1 MLYDFREDIQKFF
14 SLNKIQDAIWES
26 TKKEFVEKVK
36 SFQYDQQNKKD
47 SLLQNT
53 RPNFTFNDDESLIIG
68 YLKQVGKEV
77 KMSDISSNTGLTM
90 ALTLKLIRQLINK
103 GIIEP
108 TGSSK
113 YAKYKLT

>member
-1 MLYDFREDIQKFF
+1 MGI
-14 SLNKIQDAIWES
+14 N
-26 TKKEFVEKVK
+26 KKEFVEKVK

-47 SLLQNT
+47 SPLQNT

-68 YLKQVGKEV
+68 YLKQVRKEV